1 MPVVAIRKTAW
12 EAGNESQR
20 WAMRLAGERVELG
33 QPAVYRQGNGT
44 EHYIFCDQGIT
55 VRDIAILGTVAAGLA
70 QYPNWTVPTDS
81 RGRVDRVAGRA
92 AIKEFVQSNIVLPR
106 DIAYTEVVQVSVPD
120 RVQVEVLDENGD
132 PFDPPVFRWVDDP
145 NGGTH
150 LVDVE
155 QSLGDPYDL
164 TLAAQGAPGWIGAG
178 ESIPGGL
185 SPVEVT
191 S

>member
-33 QPAVYRQGNGT
+33 QPAAYRQGNGT
-44 EHYIFCDQGIT
+44 QHYVFSDQGIT
-55 VRDIAILGTVAAGLA
+55 VRDVAILGTVAAGLA

-106 DIAYTEVVQVSVPD
+106 DIAYT
-120 RVQVEVLDENGD
+120 
-132 PFDPPVFRWVDDP
+132 
-145 NGGTH
+145 H
-150 LVDVE
+150 LVDVQVEDWEWRDGVWTDDEGTDHPYRYRFYLGTFHTE
-155 QSLGDPYDL
+155 QVEEPLGDPYDL
-164 TLAAQGAPGWIGAG
+164 TMAAQGAPGWIGAR